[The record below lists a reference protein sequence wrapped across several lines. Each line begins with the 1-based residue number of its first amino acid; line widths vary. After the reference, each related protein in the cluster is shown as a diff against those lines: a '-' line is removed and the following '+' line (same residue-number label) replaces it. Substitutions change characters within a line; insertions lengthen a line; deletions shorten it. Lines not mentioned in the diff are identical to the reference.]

1 VLNATIGSRSYD
13 ENDAVRAK
21 VFGTVFT
28 FTHEDFAT
36 KLNSEIAGYELA
48 RAVMASATF
57 PAVFN
62 FMTLRD
68 LHLPPRCPDDREK
81 CYIHVFDGGNAD
93 NLGLISIKRALLS
106 NHAAPI
112 RDYKR
117 IVVVFVDAF
126 RQSLG
131 ADAREADPRR
141 ALSYVVDTN
150 FLDSTDSLL
159 EGNRQRILEDFF
171 ARAIAGYEKVEQCRR
186 DNLPDHACV
195 ASPAWKGPSRGRL
208 TAALR
213 DKMFFFHITFD
224 AVTDPKVR
232 DALHAIPTTFAFAPG
247 EMETIEKG
255 VANIFGD
262 QQNAAHDCVRRLG
275 ELIAAPEHTRPVL
288 EGNTWCGGGTQE
300 EKEERQRIQQKR
312 PL

>member
-1 VLNATIGSRSYD
+1 VLNATVGNRTYD
-13 ENDAVRAK
+13 ETDADRAK

-28 FTHEDFAT
+28 FTHEDFVA
-36 KLNSEIAGYELA
+36 KLNSDIARYELA

-68 LHLPPRCPDDREK
+68 FHTPPRCADDGAQ
-81 CYIHVFDGGNAD
+81 CYIHLFDGGNAD
-93 NLGLISIKRALLS
+93 NLGLISIKRVLLS
-106 NHAAPI
+106 HHAASL

-131 ADAREADPRR
+131 ADARDADPRR

-150 FLDSTDSLL
+150 FLDSTDALL
-159 EGNRQRILEDFF
+159 ESNRQRILEDFF
-171 ARAIAGYEKVEQCRR
+171 ARSIARHEKVEQCRR

-195 ASPAWKGPSRGRL
+195 ASPGWKGPSRGRL
-208 TAALR
+208 EAAL
-213 DKMFFFHITFD
+213 KEKLFFFHITFD

-232 DALHAIPTTFAFAPG
+232 TGLHAIPTTFAFAP
-247 EMETIEKG
+247 
-255 VANIFGD
+255 AR
-262 QQNAAHDCVRRLG
+262 DCVRRLG
-275 ELIAAPEHTRPVL
+275 ELIAAPEQTRPVL
-288 EGNTWCGGGTQE
+288 EGNAWCGGGTPE
-300 EKEERQRIQQKR
+300 EKEERQRIQKQR
-312 PL
+312 PR